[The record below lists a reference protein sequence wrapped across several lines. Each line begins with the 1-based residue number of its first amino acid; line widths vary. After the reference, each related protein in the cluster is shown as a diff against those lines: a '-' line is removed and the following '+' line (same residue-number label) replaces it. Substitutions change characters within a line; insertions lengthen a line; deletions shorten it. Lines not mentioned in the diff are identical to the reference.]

1 MTSYNLNQGVPA
13 ADDYDLCT
21 VIPREEWG
29 FDGLIITD
37 WGGGS
42 ATPGIMM
49 HAGNDL
55 VMPGRAPQVITTALE
70 GTALRTGKQEEQEGP
85 AIRVSIGDIQKSAIH
100 ILNTVMDTV
109 EFENSLTAEV
119 TETSEEKKISFEI
132 ADEFN
137 NIVNSVEMKV
147 GDTVQNKARTED
159 ENAEVTY
166 TSSDE
171 AVVTVDEN
179 GTVTAVAAG
188 SATIRASL
196 SETEY
201 AEYTVTV
208 TK

>member
-1 MTSYNLNQGVPA
+1 M
-13 ADDYDLCT
+13 
-21 VIPREEWG
+21 
-29 FDGLIITD
+29 
-37 WGGGS
+37 
-42 ATPGIMM
+42 
-49 HAGNDL
+49 
-55 VMPGRAPQVITTALE
+55 
-70 GTALRTGKQEEQEGP
+70 RTGKQEEQEGP

>member
-1 MTSYNLNQGVPA
+1 MDIFDFASALTCLLYTS
-13 ADDYDLCT
+13 
-21 VIPREEWG
+21 
-29 FDGLIITD
+29 
-37 WGGGS
+37 
-42 ATPGIMM
+42 
-49 HAGNDL
+49 
-55 VMPGRAPQVITTALE
+55 
-70 GTALRTGKQEEQEGP
+70 
-85 AIRVSIGDIQKSAIH
+85 
-100 ILNTVMDTV
+100 
-109 EFENSLTAEV
+109 FENSLTAEV

-188 SATIRASL
+188 SAVS
-196 SETEY
+196 
-201 AEYTVTV
+201 YTHL
-208 TK
+208 